1 MRSIIKESL
10 SVEKAVSEGLLEL
23 NADINEVK
31 IEILQE
37 PSRSFLG
44 LLSKNAKVKLTV
56 VDGPKEKAQEFLT
69 TLLEKMDLRCDFE
82 ISLEDDVLKVQVSNI
97 NNKDKGI
104 IIGKRG
110 KNLDAMQYILSL
122 VINKERQ
129 TYIRTIIDVED
140 YRTKREETLVRLAYK
155 MAEKSRYYNKKVR
168 LEPMNPY
175 ERRIIHSALQGEKDI
190 ITYSEGEEPYRKV
203 IIETK

>member
-1 MRSIIKESL
+1 MRYLIKESV
-10 SVEKAVSEGLLEL
+10 SVEKAVSEGLEEL
-23 NADINEVK
+23 NADINEVE

-56 VDGPKEKAQEFLT
+56 VDGPKEKAKEFLT
-69 TLLEKMDLRCDFE
+69 TLLEKMDLQCDFD
-82 ISLEDDVLKVQVSNI
+82 ITLEDEVLKVQI
-97 NNKDKGI
+97 NNVKNKDKGI
-104 IIGKRG
+104 MIGKRG

-129 TYIRTIIDVED
+129 TYVRTLIDVED
-140 YRTKREETLVRLAYK
+140 YRTKREATLVRLAYK

-175 ERRIIHSALQGEKDI
+175 ERRIIHAALQGEKDI

>member
-1 MRSIIKESL
+1 MRYIIKEST
-10 SVEKAVSEGLLEL
+10 SVEKAVSEGLEEL
-23 NADINEVK
+23 NADINEVE

-44 LLSKNAKVKLTV
+44 LLSKNAKVKLTI
-56 VDGPKEKAQEFLT
+56 VDGPKEKAKEFLT
-69 TLLEKMDLRCDFE
+69 VLLEKMNLRCDFD
-82 ISLEDDVLKVQVSNI
+82 ITLEGEVLKVQVTKI

-122 VINKERQ
+122 VINKDRQ
-129 TYIRTIIDVED
+129 SYIRTIIDVED
-140 YRTKREETLVRLAYK
+140 YRTKREETLVRLAHK

>member
-1 MRSIIKESL
+1 
-10 SVEKAVSEGLLEL
+10 VEKAVSEGLEEL
-23 NADINEVK
+23 NADINEVE

-56 VDGPKEKAQEFLT
+56 VDGPKEKAKEFLA

-82 ISLEDDVLKVQVSNI
+82 ITLEDDVLKVQVSNI